1 LGMKIG
7 INASFIRKPNTG
19 MGQVTLNFL
28 KKLSNF
34 QFPIFPATTGPRQG
48 GGNFQNLEFVLYL
61 EEDLPEEIKLP
72 ANFIK
77 RIFLPFW
84 KRDDL
89 IRKIVWEKFMLPQ
102 KVREDKCDIF
112 FSLYQSPT
120 IFKNGKNNPVHI
132 MLVHDLIWEIFPE
145 YVNNS
150 RKKLYWN
157 LVKKAIQKAEKII
170 AISRHTEKDLI
181 KCLALDPALITVSY
195 LDVDDIYKKEVSEE
209 ASGKMLRKYGLKTGY
224 IYAGGGLD
232 KRKNMEKLIQ
242 AYKQLLE
249 KNKTNQSIES
259 FPSLVISGKL
269 MPELAPL
276 VTDVEKIVKDE
287 NLTGHV
293 KLLDF
298 VQQKYLPALY
308 KNASLFVYPTL
319 YEGFGL
325 PVLEAMNQ
333 GTPVITGKNSSLPE
347 VGWDGVLYC
356 HSEDE
361 KELGQV
367 IKNVLLNK
375 DLRETLA
382 RRGKE
387 RAVYFSWEKFV
398 EKFLNIAKEIVEK
411 GR

>member
-1 LGMKIG
+1 
-7 INASFIRKPNTG
+7 
-19 MGQVTLNFL
+19 MGQVSINFL
-28 KKLSNF
+28 KKLIEVQSLKSKV
-34 QFPIFPATTGPRQG
+34 QS
-48 GGNFQNLEFVLYL
+48 LEFVLYL
-61 EEDLPEEIKLP
+61 EEDLPEDIKLP
-72 ANFIK
+72 SNFTK

-89 IRKIVWEKFMLPQ
+89 LRKIAWEKFMLPG
-102 KVREDKCDIF
+102 KVRQDKCDIF

-120 IFKNGKNNPVHI
+120 VFNQGKNNPTHI

-145 YVNNS
+145 YANNS

-157 LVKKAIQKAEKII
+157 MVKEAIKKAEKII
-170 AISRHTEKDLI
+170 TISCHTEKDLI
-181 KCLALDPALITVSY
+181 NYLGLDPALITVVY
-195 LDVDDIYKKEVSEE
+195 PDVDEIYKKEVSIE
-209 ASGKMLRKYGLKTGY
+209 ASRKMLQKYHLKLGY
-224 IYAGGGLD
+224 IYAGGGLE
-232 KRKNMEKLIQ
+232 KRKNIEKLIR

-249 KNKTNQSIES
+249 NNKTSQLIED
-259 FPSLVISGKL
+259 FPNLVISGKL

-276 VTDVEKIVKDE
+276 VTDAEKIVKEE

-298 VQQKYLPALY
+298 VEQKYLPALY
-308 KNASLFVYPTL
+308 RNASVFVFPTL

-333 GTPVITGKNSSLPE
+333 GTPVVTSKNSSLPE
-347 VGWDGVLYC
+347 VGRDGVLYC

-361 KELGQV
+361 RELGQV

-375 DLRETLA
+375 DLREALS

-387 RAVYFSWEKFV
+387 RAAYFSFEKFV
-398 EKFLNIAKEIVEK
+398 EKFLNIAKEAVEK
-411 GR
+411 RD

>member
-1 LGMKIG
+1 MYMKIG
-7 INASFIRKPNTG
+7 INASFARKPDTG
-19 MGQVTLNFL
+19 MGQVAINFI
-28 KKLSNF
+28 KKLMEISNF
-34 QFPIFPATTGPRQG
+34 EFRIS
-48 GGNFQNLEFVLYL
+48 NLEFILYL
-61 EEDLPEEIKLP
+61 EEDLPKEIKLP
-72 ANFIK
+72 SNFSK

-89 IRKIVWEKFMLPQ
+89 LRKIAWEKFLLPR
-102 KVREDKCDIF
+102 KVRQDKCDIF
-112 FSLYQSPT
+112 FSLYQAPT
-120 IFKNGKNNPVHI
+120 IFNHEKKEPVHI

-170 AISRHTEKDLI
+170 AISCHTEKDLI
-181 KCLALDPALITVSY
+181 KYLALNPALITVSY
-195 LDVDDIYKKEVSEE
+195 LDVDEIYKKEVSVEVN
-209 ASGKMLRKYGLKTGY
+209 SKMLQKYHLKPGY

-232 KRKNMEKLIQ
+232 KRKNIEKLIQ

-249 KNKTNQSIES
+249 KNKASLLVED
-259 FPSLVISGKL
+259 FPQLVISGKL
-269 MPELAPL
+269 MPELSPL
-276 VTDVEKIVKDE
+276 VTDVEKIIKEE
-287 NLTGHV
+287 NLTKHV

-308 KNASLFVYPTL
+308 KNASVFVYPTL

-356 HSEDE
+356 DSSDE
-361 KELGQV
+361 RELGQV
-367 IKNVLLNK
+367 IKNVLINK

-387 RAVYFSWEKFV
+387 HAAYFSFEKFV

-411 GR
+411 RN

>member
-1 LGMKIG
+1 VAI
-7 INASFIRKPNTG
+7 
-19 MGQVTLNFL
+19 NFL
-28 KKLSNF
+28 KKLIEKHETIANH
-34 QFPIFPATTGPRQG
+34 
-48 GGNFQNLEFVLYL
+48 EFILYL
-61 EEDLPEEIKLP
+61 EEDLPEDIKLP
-72 ANFIK
+72 ANFQK

-89 IRKIVWEKFMLPQ
+89 LRKLAWEKFMLPG

-120 IFKNGKNNPVHI
+120 VFNQGKNNPTHI

-145 YVNNS
+145 YANNS

-157 LVKKAIQKAEKII
+157 MVKKAIKKAEKVI

-181 KCLALDPALITVSY
+181 NHLALDPASITVSY
-195 LDVDDIYKKEVSEE
+195 LDVDEIYKKEVTVE
-209 ASGKMLRKYGLKTGY
+209 ASGKMLRKYHLKPGY
-224 IYAGGGLD
+224 IYAGGGLE
-232 KRKNMEKLIQ
+232 KRKNIEKLIR

-249 KNKTNQSIES
+249 NNKMSRLIED
-259 FPSLVISGKL
+259 FPNLVISGKL

-276 VTDVEKIVKDE
+276 VTDLEKIIREE

-298 VQQKYLPALY
+298 VEQKYLPALY
-308 KNASLFVYPTL
+308 RNASVFVFPTL

-333 GTPVITGKNSSLPE
+333 GTPVITAKNSSLPE
-347 VGWDGVLYC
+347 IGRDGVLYC
-356 HSEDE
+356 DSSDE
-361 KELGQV
+361 RELGQV

-375 DLRETLA
+375 DLREALA

-387 RAVYFSWEKFV
+387 RAAYFSFEKFV
-398 EKFLNIAKEIVEK
+398 EKFLNIVKEAGEK
-411 GR
+411 RS